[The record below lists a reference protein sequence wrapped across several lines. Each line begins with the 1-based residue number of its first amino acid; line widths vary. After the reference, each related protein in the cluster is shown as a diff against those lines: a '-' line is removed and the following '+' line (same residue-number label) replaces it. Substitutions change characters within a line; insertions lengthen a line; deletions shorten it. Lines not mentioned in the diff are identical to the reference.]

1 MEIKCYPMRI
11 SFSLLVETR
20 KFGFV
25 PYNDAIQMQPK
36 KLLYVYGILSYPFW
50 GKGSFK

>member
-1 MEIKCYPMRI
+1 MEIKHYPMMI
-11 SFSLLVETR
+11 SFSLLVEPR